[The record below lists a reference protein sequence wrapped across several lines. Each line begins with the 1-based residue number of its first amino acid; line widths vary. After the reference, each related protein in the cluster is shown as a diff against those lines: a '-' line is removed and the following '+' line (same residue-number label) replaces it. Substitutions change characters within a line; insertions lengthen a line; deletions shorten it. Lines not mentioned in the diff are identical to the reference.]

1 MNLEEFEAQIRDGLE
16 QALNQ
21 LQTATLL
28 VAQLE
33 TQISETGHSVQ
44 NLSRIVES
52 FLSDQRQQRERSEG
66 TDSA

>member
-52 FLSDQRQQRERSEG
+52 FLSDQRQQRERPEG